1 MKRAVL
7 EKLENAAKDYFS
19 VSDLE
24 KAFGIQRDSLYV
36 VLSRLVSQGWLR
48 RLGSGIYVLRT
59 ATPDLERIANQLC
72 VPSYLSFESALARY
86 GVISQLPYT
95 IMFATTE
102 RTRRMQL
109 AGVDIVYRRLKD
121 LLFTGFR
128 LKAGLFIAEP
138 EKALLDLA
146 YMVSLKQDNFDLNRL
161 DFSKVS
167 PRKISKWLSLYPK
180 RTRMAVERLFD

>member
-7 EKLENAAKDYFS
+7 EKLENTAKDYFAI
-19 VSDLE
+19 SDLE
-24 KAFGIQRDSLYV
+24 KVFGIQRHSLYV

-72 VPSYLSFESALARY
+72 VPSYLSFESALAKY

-95 IMFATTE
+95 IMLATTE
-102 RTRRMQL
+102 RTKRMQL
-109 AGVDIVYRRLKD
+109 AGVDIVYRHLKK

-128 LKAGLFIAEP
+128 LEDGLFIAEP

-146 YMVSLKQDNFDLNRL
+146 YMVSLRQDDFNLNRL
-161 DFSKVS
+161 DLSKVS
-167 PRKISKWLSLYPK
+167 VRKISKWLRLYPE
-180 RTRMAVERLFD
+180 RTRVAVGKLFD